1 MHNLTGFQS
10 NKFELIYQATR
21 DGFKSINFHSKCDN
35 TSDTLTLIKTTKS
48 YIFGG
53 YTSQTWSFLE
63 NNQSDEICY
72 FDCFKSDSK
81 SFLISLINKHENNS
95 FRLNIRD
102 ASLAIDAFYEYGPS
116 FGKGDIFISDLS
128 NKNTKSSSE
137 LSAFSITNENSI
149 IDDLNILAGEKYF
162 QTIEIETYK
171 IKFT

>member
-1 MHNLTGFQS
+1 M
-10 NKFELIYQATR
+10 
-21 DGFKSINFHSKCDN
+21 
-35 TSDTLTLIKTTKS
+35 
-48 YIFGG
+48 
-53 YTSQTWSFLE
+53 
-63 NNQSDEICY
+63 
-72 FDCFKSDSK
+72 
-81 SFLISLINKHENNS
+81 
-95 FRLNIRD
+95 
-102 ASLAIDAFYEYGPS
+102 AIDAFYEYGPS